1 MRFIHTADWHLG
13 RIFHGHHLTEDQAY
27 VLKEFEYI
35 VKDSKAE
42 AVLVAGDIYDRAV
55 PPIEAVELLDET
67 LSHLLLDLGVK
78 VIMIAGNHDSAQRV
92 GFASRLLKD
101 RGFFVKGVLD
111 RKLEPVVLED
121 VFGPVYFM
129 PYTYAEPVLVR
140 AVFSQED
147 LIDFDMA
154 TAYVVKQGLSHLPA
168 DCRKVALAHAFIAGG
183 IVTDSERPLSVG
195 GSSNVRAAHFKPF
208 DYTALGHLHNPQRAG
223 AENIRYSGSLMKYS
237 FDEAGQEK
245 GICIVDMDEK
255 GSVSIEKAVLHPR
268 CDVCRVKGFFD
279 ELLQNRKKY
288 PVTEDYMLVELLDME
303 AILDVRGQLETI
315 YPNLMQIERPNWNVG
330 GELAKERID
339 YRAKSE
345 IELFGDFFQQ
355 MTGTTITEEQE
366 KVFRENVD
374 ELFAQEREAK

>member
-42 AVLVAGDIYDRAV
+42 AILVAGDIYDRAV

-67 LSHLLLDLGVK
+67 LSHLLLDLEVK
-78 VIMIAGNHDSAQRV
+78 VIMIAGNHDSAQRI

-101 RGFFVKGVLD
+101 RGLFVKGVLD
-111 RKLEPVVLED
+111 SKLEPVVLED
-121 VFGPVYFM
+121 AFGPVYFM
-129 PYTYAEPVLVR
+129 PYTYAEPVFVR
-140 AVFSQED
+140 DVFNQED

-168 DCRKVALAHAFIAGG
+168 DGRKVALAHAFIAGG
-183 IVTDSERPLSVG
+183 VVTDSERPLSVG

-208 DYTALGHLHNPQRAG
+208 NYTALGHLHNPQRAG

-245 GICIVDMDEK
+245 GVYLVDMDEK
-255 GSVSIEKAVLHPR
+255 GSVSIEKAVLHPQR
-268 CDVCRVKGFFD
+268 DVCRVRGFFD
-279 ELLQNRKKY
+279 ELLQDRKKY

-315 YPNLMQIERPNWNVG
+315 YPNLMQIERPHWNVG

-355 MTGTTITEEQE
+355 MTGNTITEEQE
-366 KVFRENVD
+366 KVFRKNVD

>member
-1 MRFIHTADWHLG
+1 LRFIHTADWHLG

-42 AVLVAGDIYDRAV
+42 AILVAGDIYDRAV

-67 LSHLLLDLGVK
+67 LSHLLLDLEVK
-78 VIMIAGNHDSAQRV
+78 VIMIAGNHDSAQRI

-101 RGFFVKGVLD
+101 RGLFVKGVLD
-111 RKLEPVVLED
+111 SKLEPVVLED
-121 VFGPVYFM
+121 AFGPVYFM
-129 PYTYAEPVLVR
+129 PYTYAEPVFVR
-140 AVFSQED
+140 DVFNQED

-168 DCRKVALAHAFIAGG
+168 DGRKVALAHAFIAGG
-183 IVTDSERPLSVG
+183 VVTDSERPLSVG

-208 DYTALGHLHNPQRAG
+208 NYTALGHLHNPQRAG

-245 GICIVDMDEK
+245 GVYLVDMDEK
-255 GSVSIEKAVLHPR
+255 GSVSIEKAVLHPQR
-268 CDVCRVKGFFD
+268 DVCRVRGFFD
-279 ELLQNRKKY
+279 ELLQDRKKY

-355 MTGTTITEEQE
+355 MTGNTITEEQE
-366 KVFRENVD
+366 KVFRKNVD

>member
-42 AVLVAGDIYDRAV
+42 AILVAGDIYDRAV

-67 LSHLLLDLGVK
+67 LSHLLLDLEVK
-78 VIMIAGNHDSAQRV
+78 VIMIAGNHDSAQRI

-101 RGFFVKGVLD
+101 RGLFVKGVLD
-111 RKLEPVVLED
+111 SKLEPVVLED
-121 VFGPVYFM
+121 AFGPVYFM
-129 PYTYAEPVLVR
+129 PYTYAEPVFVR
-140 AVFSQED
+140 DVFNQED

-168 DCRKVALAHAFIAGG
+168 DGRKVALAHAFIAGG
-183 IVTDSERPLSVG
+183 VVTDSERPLSVG

-208 DYTALGHLHNPQRAG
+208 NYTALGHLHNPQRAG

-245 GICIVDMDEK
+245 GVYLVDMDEK
-255 GSVSIEKAVLHPR
+255 GSVSIEKAVLHPQR
-268 CDVCRVKGFFD
+268 DVCRVRGFFD
-279 ELLQNRKKY
+279 ELLQDRKKY

-355 MTGTTITEEQE
+355 MTGNTITEEQE
-366 KVFRENVD
+366 KVFRKNVD